1 MAFFMRTNSKISK
14 LATCLTLASSILV
27 MASCSTV
34 SVSQKDS
41 SRTIANNRGNIVT
54 RPTLSNKSTSQLLSL
69 GIPEEQCLED
79 FNQCLSKVNKSTLNK
94 NNKEHLALLAELHL
108 AKAKSIAQSEQCVQ
122 RIIRPPLDPYYANAP
137 MSDEQYADLLLY
149 LRECN
154 TAYRDNLLSSIKY
167 SYAYLFYAQLNP
179 SGTTDQKIKSKPNK
193 LSTDLDIQTQDV
205 YEAASDALIKQ
216 LYSNKDHSQQVDK
229 ITSFI
234 SPELV
239 SDSKSS
245 KTNELDY
252 ANGIKYGEQIKV
264 LNFTFPPIEEDRY
277 LASIMAAKKEVE
289 PSTNNDEEDS
299 TNFDSSFKP
308 EVTTSI
314 DLYLPNEPEYLQ
326 NTETHNKSIDELFA
340 SHDLSFSGLNSIS
353 EREGV
358 GISYVTLFDE
368 RLNTSVKGLITSDN
382 KKLNSEDPLDRIH
395 LTGNLLLTSV
405 VLPHGTTLE
414 EVLNSNSYDINFYNP
429 HHTESI
435 DILGEPYYLAANFS
449 ASYGMW
455 LAENRLDNVG
465 YFNMLSKQQ
474 SLVLPQLF
482 MLEPYDPN
490 KRIIIMLHGLASSPA
505 TWISVTNDISS
516 DSELRNNYQV
526 WQIFYPTNI
535 PILENR
541 YRIQELIESAYKIND
556 PNSQHIASQNSVL
569 IGHSMGAVIGRMLVS
584 NQNLQDNFHRLS
596 QEENTLRL
604 NKLVSN
610 ELDKE
615 NLLNRLQLNQLKS
628 VDTAVFISAPFRG
641 TDFAD
646 RWFTQLLRRV
656 VHLPLG
662 FIQTITGN
670 LASIASEG
678 ELASNPL
685 GALYFQNGASQLS
698 DKSSFMKLTS
708 DLKIA
713 DDVTYH
719 SIIANRDSDI
729 YNGFMRLKL
738 SAAPSTSLSDE
749 TTPEVLTAGVSS
761 LPSFAEEDEEGTTDS
776 ADENSVNSENSSEDS
791 GEDTAN
797 NVDDVSTDKNIT
809 TDIAQTVT
817 PVVSDG
823 IVPYASSH
831 LEGAASETIIKGGHS
846 IQDTP
851 EAVLTLRKILHQH
864 LKEHPINKDNK

>member
-1 MAFFMRTNSKISK
+1 MAIFMHSNFKTSK
-14 LATCLTLASSILV
+14 LATCLALASSVLV

-54 RPTLSNKSTSQLLSL
+54 RSDLSNKSTSQLLSI
-69 GIPEEQCLED
+69 GMPQDQCLED
-79 FNQCLSKVNKSTLNK
+79 FNKCLNRVDKGILNK

-108 AKAKSIAQSEQCVQ
+108 AKAKSIAESEKCVQ
-122 RIIRPPLDPYYANAP
+122 RITRPPIDPYYANAP
-137 MSDEQYADLLLY
+137 KTEEQYADFLLY

-154 TAYRDNLLSSIKY
+154 TAYRDNLLSAIKY

-179 SGTTDQKIKSKPNK
+179 STATQLNIKNKPNK
-193 LSTDLDIQTQDV
+193 LSSNLDIQTQDV
-205 YEAASDALIKQ
+205 YEAASDALLKQ
-216 LYSNKDHSQQVDK
+216 LYANKDYTQQADK
-229 ITSFI
+229 VTSFI
-234 SPELV
+234 NPQLV
-239 SDSKSS
+239 SDSQSS
-245 KTNELDY
+245 KTNELDE
-252 ANGIKYGEQIKV
+252 ANGVKYGDQIKV
-264 LNFTFPPIEEDRY
+264 LNFTFPPIEQDKY
-277 LASIMAAKKEVE
+277 LANTKEAKKEGE
-289 PSTNNDEEDS
+289 PSASSGNDDDEAFTDFE
-299 TNFDSSFKP
+299 SSIKQG
-308 EVTTSI
+308 VTTSI

-326 NTETHNKSIDELFA
+326 NTETHNKSIDALYA

-368 RLNTSVKGLITSDN
+368 RLDTSVKGLITSDN
-382 KKLNSEDPLDRIH
+382 KKLNSENPLDRIH
-395 LTGNLLLTSV
+395 LTGNLLLTSLV
-405 VLPHGTTLE
+405 IPHGTTLE
-414 EVLNSNSYDINFYNP
+414 EVLDSNRYDINLYNP
-429 HHTESI
+429 HHTESV
-435 DILGEPYYLAANFS
+435 DILGKPYYLAANFS

-465 YFNMLSKQQ
+465 YFNLLSKQQ

-505 TWISVTNDISS
+505 TWISITNDIAS
-516 DSELRNNYQV
+516 DEELRDNYQV

-584 NQNLQDNFHRLS
+584 NENLQDNFHRLS
-596 QEENTLRL
+596 QEQSSLRL
-604 NKLVSN
+604 SKLVNN
-610 ELDKE
+610 ELDRE
-615 NLLNRLQLNQLKS
+615 NVLNRLQLKQLKS

-698 DKSSFMKLTS
+698 DKSSFMKLTA
-708 DLKIA
+708 DLQIA

-738 SAAPSTSLSDE
+738 TTAPSTSLSDK
-749 TTPEVLTAGVSS
+749 TAPDVLTAGVNT
-761 LPSFAEEDEEGTTDS
+761 LPSFAEEDS
-776 ADENSVNSENSSEDS
+776 MKNAAENSSDTATS
-791 GEDTAN
+791 GENSAGQDAAN
-797 NVDDVSTDKNIT
+797 KIKEAT
-809 TDIAQTVT
+809 TDIAQAVT
-817 PVVSDG
+817 PALSDG

-864 LKEHPINKDNK
+864 LKQHPIKTERN